1 MLTDPGYATPERV
14 YLDRIVDAEVPVA
27 LGSAGAVLIEGP
39 KGCGKTW
46 TGQRFAR
53 SEILLEERP
62 DLWDIASQVP
72 DLLLDGATPR
82 LLDEWQR
89 VPELWHLMRVAC
101 DRRGRPGQFIL
112 TGSAVPADELTRHS
126 GAGRVSRVR
135 MRPMSLTE
143 SGLSEPVV
151 SLGGL
156 LEGRTFAAA
165 ESPVNVPTLVE
176 AACRGGWPRLIG
188 APIVEACRFT
198 RDYLS
203 DICRVDISAVD
214 GISRSPTRVMRLLR
228 SLARNVATTA
238 GCRKLAS
245 ETGGDVRVGRTTVKT
260 YLDALSRLFVV
271 EDLPAWNTHLRS
283 RTSLIRSPK
292 RHFVDPSLAPA
303 ALGVGPQRYLDDL
316 NAFGF
321 LFESMA
327 VRDLRIYAQAH
338 NANVYH
344 YRDTYG
350 LEADAIIETADGR
363 WIAVEAKLGGT
374 STIEN
379 AAKALLKLRDRV
391 SKERAASLAR
401 LVVITGGRYCYQ
413 RADGVEVVP
422 LACLGP

>member
-1 MLTDPGYATPERV
+1 MLTDPANAGSDRV

-72 DLLLDGATPR
+72 ELLLDGVTPR

-89 VPELWHLMRVAC
+89 VPELWHLMRVEC

-112 TGSAVPADELTRHS
+112 TGSAVPADEITRHS

-135 MRPMSLTE
+135 MRPMSLAE
-143 SGLSEPVV
+143 SGLAEPAV
-151 SLGGL
+151 SLNGL
-156 LEGRTFAAA
+156 LEGRTFAPA
-165 ESPVNVPTLVE
+165 ESPVDVKTLVE
-176 AACRGGWPRLIG
+176 AACRGGWPRLVG
-188 APIVEACRFT
+188 APVMEARRFT
-198 RDYLS
+198 RDYLN

-228 SLARNVATTA
+228 SLARNLAITA
-238 GCRKLAS
+238 GCRRLAS
-245 ETGGDVRVGRTTVKT
+245 ETGGDVPVNRTTVKT

-303 ALGVGPQRYLDDL
+303 ALGVGPERYLSDL
-316 NAFGF
+316 GAFGF
-321 LFESMA
+321 LFESMV

-338 NANVYH
+338 DANVYH

-350 LEADAIIETADGR
+350 LEADAIIETGDGR
-363 WIAVEAKLGGT
+363 WVAVEAKLGGT
-374 STIEN
+374 STIEK
-379 AAKALLKLRDRV
+379 AAAALLKLRDRV

-401 LVVITGGRYCYQ
+401 LVVITGSRYCYQ
-413 RADGVEVVP
+413 RPDGVAVVP

>member
-1 MLTDPGYATPERV
+1 MLTDPRYAMPERM

-27 LGSAGAVLIEGP
+27 LGAAGAVLIEGP

-46 TGQRFAR
+46 TGQRFAH

-72 DLLLDGATPR
+72 ELLLDGATPR

-89 VPELWHLMRVAC
+89 VPELWHLMRAEC

-135 MRPMSLTE
+135 MRPMSLAE
-143 SGLSEPVV
+143 SGLSEPAV
-151 SLGGL
+151 SLGEL
-156 LEGRTFAAA
+156 LEGRTFAPA
-165 ESPVNVPTLVE
+165 ESSLNIPTLVE

-188 APIVEACRFT
+188 APITQARRFT

-238 GCRKLAS
+238 GYGKLAS
-245 ETGGDVRVGRTTVKT
+245 DTGGDVRLNRTTVKT

-271 EDLPAWNTHLRS
+271 EDLPAWNAHLRS

-303 ALGVGPQRYLDDL
+303 ALGVGPERYLSDL
-316 NAFGF
+316 EAFGF

-338 NANVYH
+338 DANIYH

-350 LEADAIIETADGR
+350 LEADAIVEAGDGR
-363 WIAVEAKLGGT
+363 WIAVEVKLGGT
-374 STIEN
+374 STIEK
-379 AAKALLKLRDRV
+379 AAETLLKLRDRV
-391 SKERAASLAR
+391 SGERAETLAR
-401 LVVITGGRYCYQ
+401 LMVLTGGRYCYQ
-413 RADGVEVVP
+413 RQDGVAVVP

>member
-1 MLTDPGYATPERV
+1 MFTDPGYVTPEPM

-46 TGQRFAR
+46 TGQRFAH

-72 DLLLDGATPR
+72 ELLLDGATPR

-89 VPELWHLMRVAC
+89 VPELWHLMRVEC

-112 TGSAVPADELTRHS
+112 TGSAVPADEMTRHS

-156 LEGRTFAAA
+156 LEGRAFASA
-165 ESPVNVPTLVE
+165 ESGVNVPTLVE

-188 APIVEACRFT
+188 APIMEARRFT

-214 GISRSPTRVMRLLR
+214 GISRSPTGVMRLLR

-238 GCRKLAS
+238 GCGKLAS
-245 ETGGDVRVGRTTVKT
+245 ETGGDVRLNRTTAKT

-283 RTSLIRSPK
+283 RTSLIRYPK

-303 ALGVGPQRYLDDL
+303 ALGVGPERYLSDL
-316 NAFGF
+316 SAFGF
-321 LFESMA
+321 LFESMV

-338 NANVYH
+338 DANVYH

-350 LEADAIIETADGR
+350 LEADAIVETGDGR

-374 STIEN
+374 STVEK
-379 AAKALLKLRDRV
+379 AAAALLKLRDRV
-391 SKERAASLAR
+391 SRERAATLAR
-401 LVVITGGRYCYQ
+401 LMVITGGRYCYQ
-413 RADGVEVVP
+413 RPDGVAVVP